1 MLQLRYRFLKHCSR
15 CDRGGTGGAFYGL
28 AESSEATPKGHTT
41 MAMQVVWHGS
51 QQESFDLVNA
61 IARNCTCEFGLMGV
75 RLATCAP
82 HRMLTEDQRAL
93 NGLLFAR
100 RMAERLRR
108 EEFSRAKVDHAAAPA
123 PRAHVHRHRLTRHA
137 RPVAI
142 RRIMTDLADAA
153 GLVLCR
159 RMPVAWQQLYAA
171 RTDACV
177 PRTFARS

>member
-1 MLQLRYRFLKHCSR
+1 M
-15 CDRGGTGGAFYGL
+15 T
-28 AESSEATPKGHTT
+28 
-41 MAMQVVWHGS
+41 MQVVWHGT

-108 EEFSRAKVDHAAAPA
+108 EELSRARSANTGRSRSNGLTSIAA
-123 PRAHVHRHRLTRHA
+123 
-137 RPVAI
+137 
-142 RRIMTDLADAA
+142 D
-153 GLVLCR
+153 
-159 RMPVAWQQLYAA
+159 
-171 RTDACV
+171 
-177 PRTFARS
+177 